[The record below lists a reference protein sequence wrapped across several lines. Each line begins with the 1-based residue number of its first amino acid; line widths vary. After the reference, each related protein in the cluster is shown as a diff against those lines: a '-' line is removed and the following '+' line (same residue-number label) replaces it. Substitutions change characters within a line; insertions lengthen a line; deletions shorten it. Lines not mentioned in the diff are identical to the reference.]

1 MRGDDSAFLVVTAFR
16 YLKVLLM
23 AAKTEFVLITFSH
36 MCFSN
41 DSSES
46 IVTPLSLTHKYIN
59 RQNQSTTGKL

>member
-1 MRGDDSAFLVVTAFR
+1 MTGDDSAFLVVTAFR
-16 YLKVLLM
+16 YLKVVLM

-46 IVTPLSLTHKYIN
+46 IVTPLSFY
-59 RQNQSTTGKL
+59 S

>member
-1 MRGDDSAFLVVTAFR
+1 MTGDDSAFLVVTAFR
-16 YLKVLLM
+16 YLKVLM

-46 IVTPLSLTHKYIN
+46 IVTPLSFY
-59 RQNQSTTGKL
+59 S